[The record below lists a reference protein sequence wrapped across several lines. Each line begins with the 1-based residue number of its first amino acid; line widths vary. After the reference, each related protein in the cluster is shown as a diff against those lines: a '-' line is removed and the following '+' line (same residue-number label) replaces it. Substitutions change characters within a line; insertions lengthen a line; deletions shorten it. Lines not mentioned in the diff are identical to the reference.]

1 MLSQCTTSTVQN
13 SHHHKNTNNAWRICL
28 YTVTSPAQFVVSIQI
43 SLGRRMTAVE
53 NKGRKD
59 EEFEGG
65 RRGGRA
71 ERLQNQSGDKIWAA
85 VGLLGM
91 DASCLPPYFCFFF
104 LPLKLFSEWS
114 WEVWN
119 SWRISFRATAAATAE
134 AARFDWLMWVCEMR
148 RDSGRGGEWKGW
160 HKKWVTYSI

>member
-1 MLSQCTTSTVQN
+1 
-13 SHHHKNTNNAWRICL
+13 
-28 YTVTSPAQFVVSIQI
+28 
-43 SLGRRMTAVE
+43 MTAVE

-104 LPLKLFSEWS
+104 LPLSYFLSDRGRSEIVGVFPS
-114 WEVWN
+114 ELPPPPEQKQHDLTD
-119 SWRISFRATAAATAE
+119 S
-134 AARFDWLMWVCEMR
+134 CEYV
-148 RDSGRGGEWKGW
+148 K
-160 HKKWVTYSI
+160 